1 MERLEE
7 KLIAAWERIKRSVD
21 EALTGTTEDEREW
34 DAFLDRMVAVRT
46 GKAPALEARD
56 EWILCAVHQPPQP
69 GTYLT
74 TTDRG
79 KVRTDHWYDEPHEH
93 WGHKGRTI
101 AWRPLP
107 EAYKGAVEY

>member
-1 MERLEE
+1 MEKIE
-7 KLIAAWERIKRSVD
+7 KWLIRSWERIKHRID
-21 EALTGTTEDEREW
+21 YALTGQDPDEVEW

-46 GKAPALEARD
+46 GMAPALEARD

-79 KVRTDHWYDEPHEH
+79 KVRTDHWYGEPHEH
-93 WGHKGRTI
+93 WGHKGRTV

-107 EAYKGAVEY
+107 EAWRQTE

>member
-21 EALTGTTEDEREW
+21 EALTGTNEDEREW

-46 GKAPALEARD
+46 GKAPTIEARD
-56 EWILCAVHQPPQP
+56 EWILCTLHQPPRP

-74 TTDRG
+74 TTARG
-79 KVRTDHWYDEPHEH
+79 KVRTDHWYIDR
-93 WGHKGRTI
+93 WGHKGEVI

-107 EAYKGAVEY
+107 EAWRVQE